1 MEGADMEIMGFVVLA
16 ILVIGVVSLVLST
29 TVLFHRV
36 PKTVRSKEWFQ
47 KEPERWD
54 SSVRL
59 WIFIFWIL
67 VLPVYSLAQWY
78 IHRPSPAE
86 FAVFA
91 YEHKVLS
98 DFWTAVTVALGLLW
112 GIKR

>member
-1 MEGADMEIMGFVVLA
+1 MDIMGFVGVA
-16 ILVIGVVSLVLST
+16 IFIVGVVSLVLST

-36 PKTVRSKEWFQ
+36 PNTVRSKEWFQ

-54 SSVRL
+54 ASVRL

-67 VLPVYSLAQWY
+67 VLPVYTLAQWY
-78 IHRPSPAE
+78 IHRPLPSE
-86 FAVFA
+86 FEIYQ
-91 YEHKVLS
+91 YEHKILS

-112 GIKR
+112 GIKK

>member
-1 MEGADMEIMGFVVLA
+1 MDIMGFVGLA
-16 ILVIGVVSLVLST
+16 ILFVGVISLVLST

-36 PKTVRSKEWFQ
+36 PARVRSKEWFQ
-47 KEPERWD
+47 KNPETWD
-54 SSVRL
+54 ASVRL

-67 VLPVYSLAQWY
+67 VLPAYQLAQWY
-78 IHRPSPAE
+78 MHRPSSPAE
-86 FAVFA
+86 FEVFA
-91 YEHKVLS
+91 YEHKILS

>member
-1 MEGADMEIMGFVVLA
+1 MDVMGFVGLA
-16 ILVIGVVSLVLST
+16 ILIVGVISLVLST

-36 PKTVRSKEWFQ
+36 PNTVRSKEWFQ
-47 KEPERWD
+47 KNPETWD
-54 SSVRL
+54 ASVRL

-67 VLPVYSLAQWY
+67 VLPVYTMAQWY
-78 IHRPSPAE
+78 IHRPPPGE
-86 FAVFA
+86 FEIFA
-91 YEHKVLS
+91 YEHKILS